1 MNAPDITAYLSAMKA
16 SAIPEGWSKL
26 WFVRKLNL
34 IRDKPSIRQGTF
46 VVCPCGL
53 YTFLHCVTDS
63 TMHLNPPGALVME
76 DTPFELRAHLGF
88 VMRAYGRVL
97 VTGLGL
103 GCVVRGLLEN
113 PRIEHITC
121 IEDSPDVLKLVL
133 PYMPLTD
140 RLTIIEAEALKWTAQ
155 NKVAF
160 DCAWHDLWT
169 NRDDGEP
176 HLDIW
181 HTQLFT
187 NCRGMVKH
195 QGAWGFHRAAKRL
208 LIKHGFQWMG

>member
-1 MNAPDITAYLSAMKA
+1 MNTPDAAIYLSAMKA
-16 SAIPEGWSKL
+16 EAVPEGSSGLWLVHKVNLPKGKL
-26 WFVRKLNL
+26 
-34 IRDKPSIRQGTF
+34 T
-46 VVCPCGL
+46 
-53 YTFLHCVTDS
+53 LHEGEWIDT
-63 TMHLNPPGALVME
+63 PPGEYTWLRRLTDATIHLMGEIVME
-76 DTPFELRAHLGF
+76 DTPHELKTHLGF

-160 DCAWHDLWT
+160 DCAWNDLWT

-187 NCRGMVKH
+187 DCRGMVKH